1 MSWFPH
7 GVIPPKYLVALQL
20 SSFRN
25 VSLQRSVIMKLKI
38 FFWAGLFLF
47 GCFLL
52 VSSVKAPT
60 WGFFGHRLINKMA
73 VFTLPEKMLPLYK
86 QNIGYITEHAVDP
99 DMRRYATKF
108 EAIRHYIDIDQW
120 DTIPFRKLP
129 RDLNEAMLKFGELY
143 LVQATDSVR
152 IYIHWESDTTAVLK
166 YRQFEKSVKKR
177 DLVNYMRQELWPGY
191 YQENMT
197 TDVSVAEYWLHTKL
211 DMPASTQLV
220 LVDKFTE
227 HGIVPYYLEMA
238 VGRLT
243 NAFKSKN
250 KADIL
255 RNSADI
261 GHYIGDAHVPLHTTK
276 NYNGQL
282 SDQVGIHAFWESR
295 LPELY
300 ANENY
305 DFFVGKAE
313 YIQDFRTYFWD
324 IITDSHAYLND
335 VLYIEKSLSKT
346 YPSDQQ
352 YCFEERLGVN
362 TRTQCQAY
370 AKAYHE
376 AMQGMVEERMTS
388 SIKSIGDVWYTCW
401 VNAGSPDLEQL
412 DNSPV
417 VLEEIVRDPNLKTRE
432 HEN

>member
-1 MSWFPH
+1 M
-7 GVIPPKYLVALQL
+7 
-20 SSFRN
+20 
-25 VSLQRSVIMKLKI
+25 
-38 FFWAGLFLF
+38 
-47 GCFLL
+47 
-52 VSSVKAPT
+52 
-60 WGFFGHRLINKMA
+60 WGFFGHRTINKMA
-73 VFTLPEKMLPLYK
+73 VFTLPQKMLPLYK
-86 QNIGYITEHAVDP
+86 KNINYISEHAVDP

-120 DTIPFRKLP
+120 DTIPFKKLP

-143 LVQATDSVR
+143 FTKGQDSLR
-152 IYIHWESDTTAVLK
+152 ITISWDNDSTCTLA
-166 YRQFEKSVKKR
+166 YRNIRKPVKKR

-191 YQENMT
+191 YLEEMST
-197 TDVSVAEYWLHTKL
+197 EVSVTEYWLRTSL
-211 DMPASTQLV
+211 EVPGYNRLC

-238 VGRLT
+238 VGKLT

-250 KADIL
+250 MSDIL

-276 NYNGQL
+276 NYNGQMT
-282 SDQVGIHAFWESR
+282 DQVGIHAFWESR
-295 LPELY
+295 IPELF
-300 ANENY
+300 ANNTY
-305 DFFVGKAE
+305 DYFVGKAE
-313 YIQDFRTYFWD
+313 YIEDFRTYFWD

-346 YPSDQQ
+346 FPSDQQ

-401 VNAGSPDLEQL
+401 VNAGSPDLSQL
-412 DNSPV
+412 DNTEV
-417 VLEEIVRDPNLKTRE
+417 VIEEIVRDPNLKIRE
-432 HEN
+432 HDN

>member
-1 MSWFPH
+1 MKNKIRFT
-7 GVIPPKYLVALQL
+7 IF
-20 SSFRN
+20 SFLAATILLTSA
-25 VSLQRSVIMKLKI
+25 VSGPL
-38 FFWAGLFLF
+38 
-47 GCFLL
+47 
-52 VSSVKAPT
+52 
-60 WGFFGHRLINKMA
+60 WGFFGHRTINKMA
-73 VFTLPEKMLPLYK
+73 VFTLPQKMLPLYK
-86 QNIGYITEHAVDP
+86 KNINYISEHAVDP

-120 DTIPFRKLP
+120 DTIPFKKLP

-143 LVQATDSVR
+143 FTKGQDSLRIMITWDTDS
-152 IYIHWESDTTAVLK
+152 TCTLA
-166 YRQFEKSVKKR
+166 YRNIRKAVKKR

-191 YQENMT
+191 YMEEMST
-197 TDVSVAEYWLHTKL
+197 EVSVAEYWLRTSL
-211 DMPASTQLV
+211 EVPGYNRLC

-238 VGRLT
+238 VGKLT

-250 KADIL
+250 MSDIL

-276 NYNGQL
+276 NYNGQMT
-282 SDQVGIHAFWESR
+282 DQVGIHAFWESR
-295 LPELY
+295 IPELF
-300 ANENY
+300 ANNTY
-305 DFFVGKAE
+305 DYFVGKAE
-313 YIQDFRTYFWD
+313 YIEDFRTYFWD

-388 SIKSIGDVWYTCW
+388 SIKAIGDVWYTCW
-401 VNAGSPDLEQL
+401 VNAGSPDLSHL
-412 DNSPV
+412 DNTEV
-417 VLEEIVRDPNLKTRE
+417 VIEEIVRDPNLKTRE
-432 HEN
+432 HDN

>member
-1 MSWFPH
+1 M
-7 GVIPPKYLVALQL
+7 
-20 SSFRN
+20 
-25 VSLQRSVIMKLKI
+25 
-38 FFWAGLFLF
+38 
-47 GCFLL
+47 
-52 VSSVKAPT
+52 
-60 WGFFGHRLINKMA
+60 WGFFGHRTINKMA
-73 VFTLPEKMLPLYK
+73 VFTLPQKMLPFYK
-86 QNIGYITEHAVDP
+86 KNINYISEHAVDP

-120 DTIPFRKLP
+120 DTIPFKKLP

-143 LVQATDSVR
+143 FTKGQDSLR
-152 IYIHWESDTTAVLK
+152 ITISWDNDSTCTLA
-166 YRQFEKSVKKR
+166 YRNIRKPVKKR

-191 YQENMT
+191 YLEEMST
-197 TDVSVAEYWLHTKL
+197 EVSVAEYWLHTSL
-211 DMPASTQLV
+211 EVPGYNRLC

-238 VGRLT
+238 VGKLT

-250 KADIL
+250 MSDIL

-276 NYNGQL
+276 NYNGQMT
-282 SDQVGIHAFWESR
+282 DQVGIHAFWESR
-295 LPELY
+295 IPELF
-300 ANENY
+300 ANNTY
-305 DFFVGKAE
+305 DYFVGKAE
-313 YIQDFRTYFWD
+313 YIEDFRTYFWD

-346 YPSDQQ
+346 FPSDQQ

-401 VNAGSPDLEQL
+401 VNAGSPDLSQL
-412 DNSPV
+412 DNTEV
-417 VLEEIVRDPNLKTRE
+417 VIEEIVRDPNLKIRE
-432 HEN
+432 HDN